1 MPRYLQTAVTAKR
14 GTNHV
19 RTTVEDAGSLFIKI
33 EQENDLGIDA
43 LIEFIR
49 NGEPLNQQI
58 AVQIKSGQSY
68 YNADAE
74 ECLFPIDGHR
84 DYWLKHRLPVYGIV
98 YVPALKTAHWVDIK
112 RFLKDYPTAT
122 TVRFPASETNRFD
135 PSSFAKIF
143 VATIV
148 RETPQLSLEE
158 AFVLF
163 RSSKLDE
170 SYLGMTVLFRK
181 HPNVLEVWDELVRF
195 VREHAADQIPGQL
208 IYFLAHIP
216 GHGDIYYYDEQINAT
231 TREYARTLLSGLVYG
246 DVVKLLSFID
256 QETSVSRGSLG
267 QSVEAIISSLP
278 RSGALLREIADS
290 SDHEVFVREVAA
302 LILAMNEGANAEPT
316 LSSLATSGS
325 WYAGE
330 ILLHLRQYGH
340 VNPYA

>member
-112 RFLKDYPTAT
+112 RFLKAYPTAA
-122 TVRFPASETNRFD
+122 TVRFRASETNRFD
-135 PSSFAKIF
+135 PSSFAKLF

-195 VREHAADQIPGQL
+195 VRERTADQIPGQL

-216 GHGDIYYYDEQINAT
+216 GHGDIYYYGEQINAT
-231 TREYARTLLSGLVYG
+231 TREYARTLLAGLVYG

-278 RSGALLREIADS
+278 RSSALLREIADS
-290 SDHEVFVREVAA
+290 RDHEVFVREVAA

-316 LSSLATSGS
+316 LSSLARSGS

-340 VNPYA
+340 FNPYA